1 MRRCCADGVPGLGIR
16 PGEGLEVTA
25 AVDAFGTD
33 VLVRR
38 EPGELYA
45 LRHDM
50 AGRRPLAT
58 PVEGWVERLDPE
70 TLAVTASTPRLPGGA
85 YWPGGIAAHAN
96 GDLHMVF
103 GRWAHRLS
111 PDLDVL
117 ASHELPVPRPHNS
130 FVLLDGGELVTKDC
144 DAPAG
149 IEPSTV
155 SVLDP
160 QTLEPV
166 APALRLPEPSI
177 ARLATDGE
185 SVIAVGTTVV
195 FRLRL
200 DREAGRLARRLL
212 PSNRTANIAVIEGAP
227 GFAEVLQRAQ
237 GFKQALDEAHTR
249 YRIVASQPGD
259 WTAEKA
265 DFACQNVLAAHP
277 EIDLFFNEADDMA
290 VGCARAVRAAG
301 SHARLVGIGGSKL
314 AILSIKAGRIDG
326 TVCYKPRDL
335 GALAFDTLYKDVIG
349 AKPLT
354 AGFITYDTPG
364 VTRADVGRCTAQW

>member
-1 MRRCCADGVPGLGIR
+1 MKRY
-16 PGEGLEVTA
+16 A
-25 AVDAFGTD
+25 AALAMA
-33 VLVRR
+33 VL
-38 EPGELYA
+38 
-45 LRHDM
+45 
-50 AGRRPLAT
+50 PLALT
-58 PVEGWVERLDPE
+58 PRTPAAHMSFGLSSAGLSYPFAAAIAQGFQEQARKAGVEAIVLDAQGRVQKQANDIDDLIGQRVSGIVVMPLDSVIAQSWVERI
-70 TLAVTASTPRLPGGA
+70 ARA
-85 YWPGGIAAHAN
+85 GIA
-96 GDLHMVF
+96 V
-103 GRWAHRLS
+103 
-111 PDLDVL
+111 V
-117 ASHELPVPRPHNS
+117 
-130 FVLLDGGELVTKDC
+130 
-144 DAPAG
+144 
-149 IEPSTV
+149 
-155 SVLDP
+155 
-160 QTLEPV
+160 
-166 APALRLPEPSI
+166 
-177 ARLATDGE
+177 
-185 SVIAVGTTVV
+185 AVGSQVGDPKSRPLTDVYPKLVALITQDEVMAG
-195 FRLRL
+195 
-200 DREAGRLARRLL
+200 REAGRLATRLL
-212 PSNRTANIAVIEGAP
+212 PGNRTVNIAVIEGAP

-265 DFACQNVLAAHP
+265 DSACQNVLAAHP
-277 EIDLFFNEADDMA
+277 EVDLFFNEADDMA